1 LENGLGYAG
10 WLVDNMRSE
19 TATTAPLS
27 VNKHAFKR
35 YLTSFPDGQA
45 VVQQKKSEHL
55 KKTAQTQA
63 KSKI

>member
-1 LENGLGYAG
+1 LESGLGYAG

-45 VVQQKKSEHL
+45 VVQQKSERL